1 MSKVYVVVWNN
12 NFEFYKVF
20 ASRESAEAT
29 LQLEEDD
36 PNWRPWHYDFRI
48 VEKELYGANV

>member
-12 NFEFYKVF
+12 SFEFYKVF
-20 ASRESAEAT
+20 ATYDSAVAT
-29 LQLEEDD
+29 LQLEETD
-36 PNWRPWHYDFRI
+36 PEWPWNYDFRI